1 MKSMLST
8 LFICVITMS
17 STLAQKSDTVSIQL
31 LGGQLE
37 GTMTIAD
44 TTKLTTVAYIIPGS
58 GSNDRNGNSENMIIN
73 ELLMLSDSLIS
84 KGVST
89 LRVDKR
95 MSGNSFFENVT
106 EEEVTFD
113 DFVADARLWV
123 DFLEEQ
129 KRFSEII
136 ILGHSQ
142 GSLVA
147 ILAAQDNDKV
157 DAVVNLAGAGRPIDE
172 GIREQ
177 VYNRLPIAQKQ
188 LDPILDKL
196 VKGERVDTVPIY
208 FNQIV
213 RPSVQPFLISYMK
226 YNPMEEIAKL
236 NIPVAIVQGTTDFQ
250 VTMEDA
256 EKLHTAYPKAEL
268 IIIEGMNHVFKEAPM
283 DRAENMKTYLDLE
296 IPIIDG
302 LIDPL
307 VEFIRSVS
315 K

>member
-1 MKSMLST
+1 M
-8 LFICVITMS
+8 
-17 STLAQKSDTVSIQL
+17 
-31 LGGQLE
+31 
-37 GTMTIAD
+37 
-44 TTKLTTVAYIIPGS
+44 
-58 GSNDRNGNSENMIIN
+58 
-73 ELLMLSDSLIS
+73 
-84 KGVST
+84 
-89 LRVDKR
+89 
-95 MSGNSFFENVT
+95 
-106 EEEVTFD
+106 
-113 DFVADARLWV
+113 
-123 DFLEEQ
+123 
-129 KRFSEII
+129 
-136 ILGHSQ
+136 
-142 GSLVA
+142 
-147 ILAAQDNDKV
+147 
-157 DAVVNLAGAGRPIDE
+157 
-172 GIREQ
+172 
-177 VYNRLPIAQKQ
+177 PIAQKQ